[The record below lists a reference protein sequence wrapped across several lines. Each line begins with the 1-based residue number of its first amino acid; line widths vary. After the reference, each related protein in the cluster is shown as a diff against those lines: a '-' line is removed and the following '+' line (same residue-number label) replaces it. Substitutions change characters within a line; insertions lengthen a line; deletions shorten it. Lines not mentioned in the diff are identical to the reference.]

1 MPSRLFYVL
10 LVKMHKKYFENSNR
24 LFKFDKNYFTNDYIS
39 AIMKTTKNGSDF
51 KKNDPRKGQMIYDT
65 EE

>member
-1 MPSRLFYVL
+1 MLSHLFYVRF
-10 LVKMHKKYFENSNR
+10 VKMHKKCSENSNR

-51 KKNDPRKGQMIYDT
+51 TLRGKDSGKG
-65 EE
+65 